1 MSSPPPSNYGSASDW
16 ANIMASSA
24 QGAGQAMQGNSAYAN
39 TKMDAK
45 EQKRRTLANLLSQA
59 MKRNRGLYQHGQ
71 EHQNDM
77 SDFQSQ
83 ALQQLANGFVQS
95 LQGNNQ

>member
-1 MSSPPPSNYGSASDW
+1 MTSPQSNGSSGNW
-16 ANIMASSA
+16 ANIIAGSAEGASK
-24 QGAGQAMQGNSAYAN
+24 AMQGNSQYAN
-39 TKMDAK
+39 SKREAL
-45 EQKRRTLANLLSQA
+45 EQKRRTIANLLSQA

-83 ALQQLANGFVQS
+83 ALQQMAAGFTKS
-95 LQGNNQ
+95 LEGYNQ